1 MDENRILKYCR
12 NGAHLENCEKFNC
25 SYTYKCPG
33 SYCIPYHMI
42 CNGVADCSNMEDEQ
56 SCDTYICP
64 GMLRCKGKTY
74 CVPRHE
80 VCDGILHCQ
89 QGDDE
94 INCETCPTQCECNNH
109 ALFCEQMDVGKV
121 LLFNISGMKKMCL
134 SSKCTAFFCVKT
146 YHNPSHLLHESSE
159 LCHHKA

>member
-1 MDENRILKYCR
+1 
-12 NGAHLENCEKFNC
+12 
-25 SYTYKCPG
+25 
-33 SYCIPYHMI
+33 MI

-80 VCDGILHCQ
+80 VCDGILHCE

-109 ALFCEQMDVGKV
+109 ALFCEQMDVGQV
-121 LLFNISGMKKMCL
+121 LLFNISGKPILNSVSFDFDCNNIPQSC
-134 SSKCTAFFCVKT
+134 SSS
-146 YHNPSHLLHESSE
+146 P
-159 LCHHKA
+159 